1 MAGQGVYETLYTA
14 YSGTLSS
21 VTNTYVGQ
29 WTPVATAALGASGVL
44 YFILLGFLV
53 IRGAVQRPLAELA
66 VSAMKFAL
74 AMAAWAADQSA
85 GNKSEEP
92 DSFDVEPPILKQD
105 LSDEPLPN
113 GDMARLE
120 KQLARAKQNAAGA
133 ERLYKIGVLAKA
145 EVEQRL
151 LKVVRC
157 ESDLANA
164 RVARAKEELAEKESQ
179 LATGEITRDELE
191 SIKTALAQ
199 LTEAAQVAMAKRERA
214 ELEAAEANLRRQQK
228 LLKLGIAGKDDVDR
242 AQEKLDAALA
252 GPAL

>member
-1 MAGQGVYETLYTA
+1 MARILALPVTL
-14 YSGTLSS
+14 
-21 VTNTYVGQ
+21 
-29 WTPVATAALGASGVL
+29 
-44 YFILLGFLV
+44 
-53 IRGAVQRPLAELA
+53 LALA
-66 VSAMKFAL
+66 VAV
-74 AMAAWAADQSA
+74 WAADQSS

-113 GDMARLE
+113 GDMARLG
-120 KQLARAKQNAAGA
+120 KQLARARQNAAGA
-133 ERLYKIGVLAKA
+133 ERLYKTGVLAKA

-164 RVARAKEELAEKESQ
+164 RVARAKDELAEKESQ

-191 SIKTALAQ
+191 SMKTALAQ
-199 LTEAAQVAMAKRERA
+199 LTEAAQVAAAKRERA

-242 AQEKLDAALA
+242 AQEKLAELKA
-252 GPAL
+252 PKN

>member
-1 MAGQGVYETLYTA
+1 MARILA
-14 YSGTLSS
+14 PL
-21 VTNTYVGQ
+21 
-29 WTPVATAALGASGVL
+29 VAL
-44 YFILLGFLV
+44 
-53 IRGAVQRPLAELA
+53 
-66 VSAMKFAL
+66 FAL
-74 AMAAWAADQSA
+74 AMAVCAADQSA
-85 GNKSEEP
+85 DNKSDEP
-92 DSFDVEPPILKQD
+92 DSFDVEPPILKQN
-105 LSDEPLPN
+105 LSDEPLPD

-120 KQLARAKQNAAGA
+120 KQLERAKQNAAGA
-133 ERLYKIGVLAKA
+133 ERLYKIGVLAKL

-199 LTEAAQVAMAKRERA
+199 LTEAAQASTAKRERA

-228 LLKLGIAGKDDVDR
+228 LLKLGIGQKSDVTR
-242 AQEKLDAALA
+242 AEERIAELKAQKN
-252 GPAL
+252 

>member
-1 MAGQGVYETLYTA
+1 MARILALPVTL
-14 YSGTLSS
+14 L
-21 VTNTYVGQ
+21 
-29 WTPVATAALGASGVL
+29 
-44 YFILLGFLV
+44 
-53 IRGAVQRPLAELA
+53 
-66 VSAMKFAL
+66 AL
-74 AMAAWAADQSA
+74 AMAVCAADQSTA
-85 GNKSEEP
+85 NKTEEP
-92 DSFDVEPPILKQD
+92 DSFDVEPPILKQN
-105 LSDEPLPN
+105 LSDEPLPD

-120 KQLARAKQNAAGA
+120 KQLQRAKQNAAGA
-133 ERLYKIGVLAKA
+133 ERLYKIGVLAKM

-179 LATGEITRDELE
+179 LATGEITTDELE

-199 LTEAAQVAMAKRERA
+199 LTEAAQVATAKRERT

-242 AQEKLDAALA
+242 AQEKLAELKA
-252 GPAL
+252 PKN

>member
-1 MAGQGVYETLYTA
+1 MARIFALPVTL
-14 YSGTLSS
+14 
-21 VTNTYVGQ
+21 
-29 WTPVATAALGASGVL
+29 
-44 YFILLGFLV
+44 
-53 IRGAVQRPLAELA
+53 
-66 VSAMKFAL
+66 FAL

-85 GNKSEEP
+85 ANKSEEP
-92 DSFDVEPPILKQD
+92 ESFDVEPPILKQN

-120 KQLARAKQNAAGA
+120 KQLQRAKQNAAGA
-133 ERLYKIGVLAKA
+133 ERLYKIGVLAKM

-151 LKVVRC
+151 LKVIRC

-164 RVARAKEELAEKESQ
+164 RVARAKEELAERDSQ

-199 LTEAAQVAMAKRERA
+199 LTEAAQVATAKRERA

-242 AQEKLDAALA
+242 AQEKLAELKA
-252 GPAL
+252 PKN

>member
-1 MAGQGVYETLYTA
+1 MARIFAL
-14 YSGTLSS
+14 
-21 VTNTYVGQ
+21 
-29 WTPVATAALGASGVL
+29 PVA
-44 YFILLGFLV
+44 LLV
-53 IRGAVQRPLAELA
+53 
-66 VSAMKFAL
+66 L
-74 AMAAWAADQSA
+74 AMAVWAADQSA
-85 GNKSEEP
+85 ENKSEEP
-92 DSFDVEPPILKQD
+92 DSFDVEPPILKQN

-120 KQLARAKQNAAGA
+120 KQLERAKQNAAGA
-133 ERLYKIGVLAKA
+133 ERLYKIGVLAKL

-199 LTEAAQVAMAKRERA
+199 LTEAAQASTAKRERA

-228 LLKLGIAGKDDVDR
+228 LLKLGIGQKSDVTR
-242 AQEKLDAALA
+242 AEERIAELKAQKN
-252 GPAL
+252 